1 MKRLSAISPL
11 LGAAALVACAACTS
25 TPPARLE
32 AIRAAGQRLRERHPG
47 RPVGGQGTL
56 AEAKAF
62 AATGESEEI
71 DFWRLTSD
79 PTPAELAELRAAF
92 DGAGGRAVQILRPGE
107 EFRAVRPAQMLAAAG
122 DRAGDVLVAGTDR
135 VLRVGPGGH
144 VDWEKRGCGNVHCAY
159 VHGNFVYYSNG
170 AVYRVPR
177 KGGTP
182 WNNPERV
189 WAPENVAGGGV
200 LCFDMTPEGSLV
212 MAVNSTCEVVEL
224 DLRSRIELARFAVD
238 ARNAEGKLPPPHGR
252 IRCAHKTASGTYL
265 VACAGAETVREFDRA
280 GQVVWSVKA
289 PAFVFD
295 AVRRPNGIARDGP
308 HGVQARRHG
317 LLDAEAGGRPR
328 PARRELHRAP
338 AASERQPRGRHVGE
352 RRGRRLARGR
362 VRGDVRKEG
371 CLVARLVDGRQHD
384 ERAAPR
390 LTREFEPQRTQRSQ
404 SAFKGER

>member
-1 MKRLSAISPL
+1 MKRISTIGPVIA
-11 LGAAALVACAACTS
+11 AAALVACGACTS
-25 TPPARLE
+25 TPPAQLE
-32 AIRAAGQRLRERHPG
+32 AIRAAGRRIRERQPG
-47 RPVGGQGTL
+47 KPVGGQGSI

-62 AATGESEEI
+62 AASGESEEI
-71 DFWRLTSD
+71 DYWRLTSD

-107 EFRAVRPAQMLAAAG
+107 EPRAVQPTHALKVTG
-122 DRAGDVLVAGTDR
+122 DLPGDVLLTGTDR

-170 AVYRVPR
+170 SVYRVPR

-189 WAPENVAGGGV
+189 WEPENVAGGGV
-200 LCFDMTPEGSLV
+200 LCFDVTPEGSLV

-224 DLRSRIELARFAVD
+224 DLRSRITLARFAVD
-238 ARNAEGKLPPPHGR
+238 ARDASGNMPPPHGR

-295 AVRRPNGIARDGP
+295 AVRRPNGNTVVSHVTGLTEYKPDGTVAWTLKP
-308 HGVQARRHG
+308 EDLPGLNVANFTALQLLPNGNLVVGTWANGAADASHAGAFEVTPEKKVVWSLASSTDVNMMSARR
-317 LLDAEAGGRPR
+317 LD
-328 PARRELHRAP
+328 
-338 AASERQPRGRHVGE
+338 
-352 RRGRRLARGR
+352 
-362 VRGDVRKEG
+362 
-371 CLVARLVDGRQHD
+371 
-384 ERAAPR
+384 
-390 LTREFEPQRTQRSQ
+390 
-404 SAFKGER
+404 